1 MNLLLTTL
9 LAASL
14 LTPTSARPTAVEPDS
29 GSVAF
34 TTASVWLRVSPA
46 FDTTGIALLP
56 RGAQV
61 RIIECRKQTCKVEF
75 RRLQGFVLRELLRT
89 TAVTNPVDPGQGYIN
104 SKGQWIPADFHP
116 LDPETALAVLMGEH
130 RLSIP
135 IYIGEA
141 SEPPTTEALL
151 LP

>member
-1 MNLLLTTL
+1 MNLLLT
-9 LAASL
+9 LALSAAL
-14 LTPTSARPTAVEPDS
+14 VTPVRPTTVEPDS

-34 TTASVWLRVSPA
+34 TTATVWLRISPA
-46 FDTTGIALLP
+46 LDTTGIALLP

-89 TAVTNPVDPGQGYIN
+89 TPVTNPVDPGQGYIN

-141 SEPPTTEALL
+141 SEPSSTEALP